1 MADKEQGTLNFFTET
16 TTRRTAMAGEDDS
29 RKRTAK
35 ETAKDT
41 SGKVRCADCQHFKR
55 DTEGISR
62 NVYTGEYFM
71 GTCTAGLHPDTPIK
85 QFADHLRECKK
96 HAKN

>member
-1 MADKEQGTLNFFTET
+1 MTART
-16 TTRRTAMAGEDDS
+16 TSRRGQQMPEP
-29 RKRTAK
+29 K
-35 ETAKDT
+35 
-41 SGKVRCADCQHFKR
+41 KVRCADCQHFQR
-55 DTEGISR
+55 DTEGVSR
-62 NVYTGEYFM
+62 NIYTGEYFM

>member
-1 MADKEQGTLNFFTET
+1 MTARSTSKSSTQKKEHPQ
-16 TTRRTAMAGEDDS
+16 
-29 RKRTAK
+29 K
-35 ETAKDT
+35 
-41 SGKVRCADCQHFKR
+41 KVRCSDCQHFKR
-55 DTEGISR
+55 DTDGISR
-62 NVYTGEYFM
+62 NIYTGEYFM

>member
-1 MADKEQGTLNFFTET
+1 M
-16 TTRRTAMAGEDDS
+16 
-29 RKRTAK
+29 
-35 ETAKDT
+35 
-41 SGKVRCADCQHFKR
+41 RCAECQHFKR

-62 NVYTGEYFM
+62 TAETGEFFM
-71 GTCTAGLHPDTPIK
+71 GTCTLGLHPDTPIK